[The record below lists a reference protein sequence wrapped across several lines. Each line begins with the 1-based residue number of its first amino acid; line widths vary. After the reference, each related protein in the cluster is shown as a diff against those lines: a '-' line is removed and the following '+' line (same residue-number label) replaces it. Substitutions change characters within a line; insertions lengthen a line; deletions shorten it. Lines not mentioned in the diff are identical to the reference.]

1 MFNPTFAGRI
11 VASAMCVSLVTMT
24 SARAATISR
33 ATQDRA
39 IAAPA
44 GASIAITSAQ
54 RAALLEQPLP
64 TASKTSWKPQA
75 LAGFTDLH
83 DFGSGTDGQNPA
95 GAILQGLSG
104 SLYGE
109 TVYGGSVGNGTVFKS
124 ATTPSEAAT
133 NLYNFGATP
142 DGANPAGGLFNL
154 VGDTAITAYLYGVT
168 TAGGA
173 NGTGAIFRVDASGHE
188 KVVYSF
194 SATGVSDG
202 AQPTARL
209 VAFVDGNYY
218 GTASS
223 GGAYG
228 AGTIFKFNPLKN
240 SFKKLYDFNPSLTDG
255 GAPFAGL
262 ALSIA
267 GFNLNCNL
275 FGVTSTG
282 GAYGEGTLF
291 AVNPESGKETTLY
304 SFGNP
309 AIVANG
315 GDASSPD
322 YELVPDDKGNEYGVG
337 GNGIFEYTPKSGA
350 YVLLHQFGSDSN
362 GLGATE
368 APLSINYSTGVLYG
382 TTSEGGITPPGGFPG
397 GAIPLGTVFRLD
409 PSQPVATNFSVLHTF
424 SGNDGAF
431 PDGKL
436 NVSWDGNIY
445 GVTSAGGATG
455 EGEGVLFGL
464 PIQ

>member
-1 MFNPTFAGRI
+1 
-11 VASAMCVSLVTMT
+11 MCVSFVTMT
-24 SARAATISR
+24 SAQAATISR
-33 ATQDRA
+33 AAQDRA
-39 IAAPA
+39 LAAPA
-44 GASIAITSAQ
+44 GAAIAITSSQ
-54 RAALLEQPLP
+54 RASLLELPLP
-64 TASKTSWKPQA
+64 SAGTLSHHS
-75 LAGFTDLH
+75 LAGFTDFH
-83 DFGSGTDGQNPA
+83 DFGSGTDGQNPS

-109 TVYGGSVGNGTVFKS
+109 TTYGGPLGNGTLFKS
-124 ATTPSEAAT
+124 PTTPSESAT
-133 NLYNFGATP
+133 NFYNFGVAP

-154 VGDTAITAYLYGVT
+154 VGDVALTGYLYGVT

-173 NGTGAIFRVDASGHE
+173 NGTGAIFRVDTSGHE
-188 KVVYSF
+188 TVVYSF
-194 SATGVSDG
+194 SAAGASDG
-202 AQPTARL
+202 AQPTGRL

-228 AGTIFKFNPLKN
+228 AGTIFKFNPLTK

-255 GAPFAGL
+255 GTPFAGL
-262 ALSIA
+262 ALSVS
-267 GFNLNCNL
+267 GFYLNCNL

-291 AVNPESGKETTLY
+291 SVNPESGKETTLY

-322 YELVPDDKGNEYGVG
+322 YELIPDENGNEYGVG
-337 GNGIFEYTPKSGA
+337 GNGIFKYTPKSGA

-368 APLSINYSTGVLYG
+368 APLSINYLTGVLYG
-382 TTSEGGITPPGGFPG
+382 STSEGGITPPGGFPG

-409 PSQPVATNFSVLHTF
+409 PSKPVATNFSVLHTF

-436 NVSWDGNIY
+436 NVSWDGNLY

-455 EGEGVLFGL
+455 EGEGILFGL